1 MSNGCPMLSDTFQ
14 FLLELLKP
22 RLGKQS
28 SKFGRHSISPE
39 KQLFIAIWTM
49 ATPNSYRCVSD
60 RFDVGKA
67 TWHSVQRVVNALY
80 ANVTKFIRRPTRE
93 EAEETIEIIQ
103 RNHTFS
109 GVIDVID
116 GTHKL
121 TAPKDHNE
129 SYVNRKGFH
138 SIQLQVICDA
148 DLKFIDCYAGQV
160 GSVHDMS
167 LDYRIL
173 KACITI
179 KIFHIVIY
187 WAMQHTVSYLM
198 VPFKDNGHLP
208 ERQVYINRRLSTV
221 RIKMER
227 SIALLKS
234 DFQSLL
240 DTLPMQRTDLIPKYI
255 IAYCILHNICL
266 LKNDIIVIPIIVNN
280 ESNITE
286 QSNTLESNT
295 SQREDIDKRNCMY
308 AIAQYNC

>member
-1 MSNGCPMLSDTFQ
+1 
-14 FLLELLKP
+14 
-22 RLGKQS
+22 
-28 SKFGRHSISPE
+28 
-39 KQLFIAIWTM
+39 M

-138 SIQLQVICDA
+138 SIQLQVA
-148 DLKFIDCYAGQV
+148 STFNLKFIDCYAGQV
-160 GSVHDMS
+160 GSVHD
-167 LDYRIL
+167 
-173 KACITI
+173 
-179 KIFHIVIY
+179 
-187 WAMQHTVSYLM
+187 M